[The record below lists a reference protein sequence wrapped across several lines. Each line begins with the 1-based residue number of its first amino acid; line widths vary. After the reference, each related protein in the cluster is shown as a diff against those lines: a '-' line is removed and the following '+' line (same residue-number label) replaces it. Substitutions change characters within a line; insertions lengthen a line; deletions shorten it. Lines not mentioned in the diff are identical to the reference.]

1 MQLVITGMTNRVLIP
16 VLAALALCLPG
27 MAQAERL
34 KDLVTVQGVRENALI
49 GYGLVVGL
57 DGSGDQTT
65 QAPFTSQSF
74 ANMLK
79 EFGVNLPPNASIQL
93 KNTAAVVVTASLPP
107 FVRPGQTI
115 DVTVSSIGNARSLRG
130 GTLLMTPLK
139 GADGQIY
146 SIAQGNVVV
155 SGAGASAGGS
165 KVQVNHL
172 SVGRIANGATVERAV
187 QAAVGQDGYVQLD
200 AGTADF
206 GTVDRIVAAINRR
219 FGSGMAAA
227 ADARMI
233 MVRAPA
239 TPNERVSFIA
249 QLESIEVQPVAAA
262 AKVVINARTGSVVMN
277 QVVQVAACAVA
288 HGNLSVV
295 ISSEPV
301 VSQPAP
307 FSQGQT
313 VVAQRSQ
320 IELKQG
326 GGSLMEIKPAANL
339 SDVVKA
345 INALGANPQ
354 DLIAIL
360 QAMKAANALRAE
372 LEII

>member
-1 MQLVITGMTNRVLIP
+1 MQLVMKGVTKCLLTM
-16 VLAALALCLPG
+16 LAAMALWLPG
-27 MAQAERL
+27 IVQAERL

-187 QAAVGQDGYVQLD
+187 QASVGQDGYVQLD

-277 QVVQVAACAVA
+277 QVVKVEACAVA

-313 VVAQRSQ
+313 VVGQRSQ
-320 IELKQG
+320 IELRQG
-326 GGSLMEIKPAANL
+326 GGSLMEVKPAANL

>member
-1 MQLVITGMTNRVLIP
+1 MTNRVLIP

>member
-1 MQLVITGMTNRVLIP
+1 MQLVMKGMTKRLLTLL
-16 VLAALALCLPG
+16 LAAMALWLPG

-277 QVVQVAACAVA
+277 QVVKVAACAVA

-313 VVAQRSQ
+313 VVGQRSQ
-320 IELKQG
+320 IELRQG
-326 GGSLMEIKPAANL
+326 GGSLMEVKSAANL

>member
-1 MQLVITGMTNRVLIP
+1 MQLVMTGMTNHVLIP

-206 GTVDRIVAAINRR
+206 GTVDRIVTAINRR

-326 GGSLMEIKPAANL
+326 GGSLMEVKPAANL

>member
-1 MQLVITGMTNRVLIP
+1 VSKFWGSRFAVMLC
-16 VLAALALCLPG
+16 AAIMVSWSG
-27 MAQAERL
+27 TVVAERL
-34 KDLVTVQGVRENALI
+34 KDLVTVQGVRDNALI

-57 DGSGDQTT
+57 DGTGDQTT

-74 ANMLK
+74 GNMLK

-107 FVRPGQTI
+107 FVQPGQTI
-115 DVTVSSIGNARSLRG
+115 DITVSSIGNARSLRG

-146 SIAQGNVVV
+146 GIAQGNVVV

-172 SVGRIANGATVERAV
+172 SAGRIANGATVERAV
-187 QAAVGQDGYVQLD
+187 LASLGQESHIQLD

-206 GTVDRIVAAINRR
+206 GTVDQIVSAINQR
-219 FGSGMAAA
+219 FGMGTASAE
-227 ADARMI
+227 DARMI
-233 MVRAPA
+233 LVKAPDTA
-239 TPNERVSFIA
+239 NERVRFIA
-249 QLESIEVQPVAAA
+249 QLESLEVQPVAAA

-277 QVVQVAACAVA
+277 QVVRVEACAVA

-295 ISSEPV
+295 INSEPV
-301 VSQPAP
+301 VSQPGP

-313 VVAQRSQ
+313 VVSQRSQ
-320 IELKQG
+320 IELRQG
-326 GGSLMEIKPAANL
+326 GGSLMEVKQAANL